1 MKMLSLD
8 KNCEVAV
15 LKFSK
20 GNQIVFSTEKDATD
34 FLLDNEYLK
43 HLRSDRGWINDMG
56 DEVKVY
62 VMQTMTYR

>member
-1 MKMLSLD
+1 MRMFGLD

-15 LKFSK
+15 VKFSK
-20 GNQIVFSTEKDATD
+20 GNQIVFSTEKDATE
-34 FLLDNEYLK
+34 FLLDNGYLK
-43 HLRSDRGWINDMG
+43 HLHSDRGWINDMG